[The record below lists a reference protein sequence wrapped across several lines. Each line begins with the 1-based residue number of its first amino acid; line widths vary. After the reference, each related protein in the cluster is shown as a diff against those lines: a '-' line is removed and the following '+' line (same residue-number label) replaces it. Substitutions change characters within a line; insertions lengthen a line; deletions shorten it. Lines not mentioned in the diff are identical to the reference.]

1 MTGYLAHPNYT
12 NRVDPLNLLR
22 VYATM
27 LVFIAHTNIFSNG
40 LVWLGKSVFYFNTPA
55 WAAMWVFYT
64 LSGFLAGKSF
74 ASKRY
79 TFTPSHIG
87 KYYYKKILRI
97 WLPTMLFIFITC
109 ILVYPD
115 FLPTYP
121 FVIKNFFLCI
131 YGSTWNNPA
140 VDGIGA
146 TWFVF
151 TLMWLYISAPLVSFF
166 ANMIKKAKRLEE
178 RPALKTLCYLFAI
191 LLCLFVGEVWRQYV
205 KFAELDWF
213 HYVYTPPYANISIF
227 AAGVFFAFLLEDK
240 RREKRREEIEKRT
253 VGIWIKVVASIGLCG
268 IMLLFSYMFYAYGV
282 AGQTDGFWGSFYSF
296 YQYSAPG
303 TVCILTLLYIYAFQ
317 QNGMTHYS
325 SPTLAAIMRNPFRL
339 IDAFSMISFEF
350 YLMHSLV
357 LSRICN
363 YLRRDSQIQEWLLI
377 AIIAFLISVFFAYLF
392 SLAIEKFY
400 AVCHLHH
407 MLAWAKEYKYQ
418 AVFLSLLL
426 VIVVGTIYL
435 VIILPI

>member
-1 MTGYLAHPNYT
+1 
-12 NRVDPLNLLR
+12 
-22 VYATM
+22 
-27 LVFIAHTNIFSNG
+27 
-40 LVWLGKSVFYFNTPA
+40 
-55 WAAMWVFYT
+55 
-64 LSGFLAGKSF
+64 
-74 ASKRY
+74 
-79 TFTPSHIG
+79 
-87 KYYYKKILRI
+87 
-97 WLPTMLFIFITC
+97 MLFIFITC

-240 RREKRREEIEKRT
+240 SREKRT

-392 SLAIEKFY
+392 SLGYREFY

>member
-166 ANMIKKAKRLEE
+166 ANMIKAMSQQ
-178 RPALKTLCYLFAI
+178 T
-191 LLCLFVGEVWRQYV
+191 V
-205 KFAELDWF
+205 
-213 HYVYTPPYANISIF
+213 
-227 AAGVFFAFLLEDK
+227 DK
-240 RREKRREEIEKRT
+240 
-253 VGIWIKVVASIGLCG
+253 
-268 IMLLFSYMFYAYGV
+268 
-282 AGQTDGFWGSFYSF
+282 
-296 YQYSAPG
+296 
-303 TVCILTLLYIYAFQ
+303 
-317 QNGMTHYS
+317 
-325 SPTLAAIMRNPFRL
+325 
-339 IDAFSMISFEF
+339 
-350 YLMHSLV
+350 
-357 LSRICN
+357 
-363 YLRRDSQIQEWLLI
+363 
-377 AIIAFLISVFFAYLF
+377 
-392 SLAIEKFY
+392 
-400 AVCHLHH
+400 
-407 MLAWAKEYKYQ
+407 
-418 AVFLSLLL
+418 
-426 VIVVGTIYL
+426 
-435 VIILPI
+435 